1 MANDQLN
8 RIREKGVTE
17 ARRLFWI
24 FAYLWVLLGLFA
36 LHKSIILNQPD
47 LLYHQGFA
55 VINALVLAKIMFVA
69 EAFQVADHLKHK
81 PLIYPIVYKSAIF
94 SVILISSHILEEVLG
109 GMWHGK
115 TVAESMAD
123 LGGGGSLEGIL
134 VFGVIGFIVLMP
146 FFALREIG
154 RDIGDNKLFE
164 QFFVRRTPYIPLQ
177 P

>member
-36 LHKSIILNQPD
+36 LHKSIVLNEPG
-47 LLYHQGFA
+47 LFYHQGFA

-69 EAFQVADHLKHK
+69 EALQVADNLKHK
-81 PLIYPIVYKSAIF
+81 PLIYPIVYKSAVF
-94 SVILISSHILEEVLG
+94 SVILISSHIFEEVLG

>member
-1 MANDQLN
+1 MASDQLN

-24 FAYLWVLLGLFA
+24 FAYLWVLLALFA
-36 LHKSIILNQPD
+36 LHKAVILNEPN
-47 LLYHQGFA
+47 LFYHQGFE
-55 VINALVLAKIMFVA
+55 VINALLLAKIMFVA

-81 PLIYPIVYKSAIF
+81 PLIYPIVYKSAVF
-94 SVILISSHILEEVLG
+94 SVILISFHIFEEVLP

-115 TVAESMAD
+115 TAAQSMAD
-123 LGGGGSLEGIL
+123 LTGGNLKGIL
-134 VFGVIGFIVLMP
+134 IFGVIGFVVLMP

>member
-1 MANDQLN
+1 MVSDQLN

-36 LHKSIILNQPD
+36 LHKSIILNEPG

-55 VINALVLAKIMFVA
+55 VINALVLAKVMFVA

-81 PLIYPIVYKSAIF
+81 PLIYPIAYKSAVF
-94 SVILISSHILEEVLG
+94 SVLLISSRIFEEVLP

-115 TVAESMAD
+115 TVTESIAD
-123 LGGGGSLEGIL
+123 LDGGSLEGIL

-146 FFALREIG
+146 FFALREFA
-154 RDIGDNKLFE
+154 RDIGDDKLFE
-164 QFFVRRTPYIPLQ
+164 QFFVRRNPYIPLQ
-177 P
+177 R

>member
-1 MANDQLN
+1 MASDQLN

-36 LHKSIILNQPD
+36 LHKSIVLNEPD
-47 LLYHQGFA
+47 LFYHQSFA
-55 VINALVLAKIMFVA
+55 VINALVLAKIMYVA

-81 PLIYPIVYKSAIF
+81 PLIYPIAYKSAVS
-94 SVILISSHILEEVLG
+94 SVILISSHIFEEILP

-123 LGGGGSLEGIL
+123 MSGGSLEGIL

-154 RDIGDNKLFE
+154 RDVGDDKLFE